1 MLNPDPTSNFA
12 PLTLVL
18 ASTGKTGRRV
28 AARLEQQGLPVRRGS
43 RSAELPFD
51 WHDATTWA
59 PVLLGVE
66 AAYIVYTP
74 DLAVPAAP
82 AAIRAFTAL
91 ASLCGVRRLVL
102 LSGRGEVE
110 AQRCERI
117 VQDSELDWTIVR
129 SSWFSQ
135 NFSEGD
141 FHDLVVGGELA
152 LPAGDMAEPFIDVED
167 IADVVVAALT
177 EDGHSG
183 QVYEV
188 TGPRLLTFAD
198 AAAEMTE
205 ASGQNVRYRNIS
217 HEAFSAGLAEAGVP
231 AEFASLLQYL
241 FRTVLD
247 GRNAHVADGVER
259 ALGRAPR
266 DFSDFARDAAATGV
280 WAGAAQEA

>member
-1 MLNPDPTSNFA
+1 MLNPDPISNPA

-18 ASTGKTGRRV
+18 AATGKTGRRV
-28 AARLEQQGLPVRRGS
+28 AARLEQRGVPVRRGS
-43 RSAELPFD
+43 RSADLPFD

-59 PVLLGVE
+59 PVLVGVE

-82 AAIRAFTAL
+82 ASIRAFTAL

-110 AQRCERI
+110 AQRCECI
-117 VQDSELDWTIVR
+117 VQESGLQWTIVR

-141 FHDLVVGGELA
+141 FHDLVVEGELA
-152 LPAGDMAEPFIDVED
+152 LPAADMAEPFIDVED

-198 AAAEMTE
+198 AAAEMAK
-205 ASGQNVRYRNIS
+205 ASGRDVRYQPIS
-217 HEAFSAGLAEAGVP
+217 HESFATGLAEASVP
-231 AEFASLLQYL
+231 TELANLLEYL
-241 FRTVLD
+241 FSTVLD

-266 DFSDFARDAAATGV
+266 DFSDFARDVAATGA
-280 WAGAAQEA
+280 WSGAAQGA